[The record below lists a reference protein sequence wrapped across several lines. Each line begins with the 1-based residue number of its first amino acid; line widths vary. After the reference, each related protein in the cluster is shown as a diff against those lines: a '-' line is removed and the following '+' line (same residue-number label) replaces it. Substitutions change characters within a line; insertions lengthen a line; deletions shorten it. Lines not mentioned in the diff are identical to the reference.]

1 MPCAYLLLCLANY
14 LFVCWFFRLRVYV
27 RLPICLYMLAASQ
40 AIDELWGKVVRTVI
54 RCYI

>member
-14 LFVCWFFRLRVYV
+14 RFVCWFFRLRVYV